1 MKGVNNKDH
10 LQIFI
15 NNNPIANIIV
25 NNENLFAFKTV
36 STNNIVSKN
45 FIYNI
50 DTNLR
55 HARLR
60 HYYNDIIK
68 ILLLNIQ
75 KITITKTA
83 INMQNH

>member
-45 FIYNI
+45 FIYN
-50 DTNLR
+50 R
-55 HARLR
+55 H
-60 HYYNDIIK
+60 
-68 ILLLNIQ
+68 
-75 KITITKTA
+75 
-83 INMQNH
+83 